1 MTIFM
6 EYPIIF
12 MGYSIS
18 DANIQKIIKSII
30 ECLDTEQIK
39 LLEDRFIFV
48 EYQPGK
54 VGIEVSPYIIMVDD
68 KPLSMK
74 RIVVEDFKLIYKA
87 LEGKKSKLPV
97 RILRKFKQELYNFTV
112 TNMPTANI
120 RVASIEDDRVQD
132 EELVMA
138 IGRYSDYGLRGLHGL
153 KADEWYRNIVIE
165 DIEFSADDLLQF
177 AFEDLIKQNSGRL
190 PVNKYLSEATGDYPA
205 CIELA
210 KKQDFN
216 NIISATIKK
225 NRNRLGTYKSVRQ
238 IWENEKL
245 SLDKATNL
253 IAHLPEE
260 NIDVSELEAI
270 LKEIFEDNVNVLQ
283 NSKPAIRTN
292 VRRLIMIYDYLK
304 WGK

>member
-1 MTIFM
+1 M
-6 EYPIIF
+6 
-12 MGYSIS
+12 
-18 DANIQKIIKSII
+18 NWQ
-30 ECLDTEQIK
+30 
-39 LLEDRFIFV
+39 
-48 EYQPGK
+48 
-54 VGIEVSPYIIMVDD
+54 
-68 KPLSMK
+68 
-74 RIVVEDFKLIYKA
+74 
-87 LEGKKSKLPV
+87 
-97 RILRKFKQELYNFTV
+97 
-112 TNMPTANI
+112 
-120 RVASIEDDRVQD
+120 
-132 EELVMA
+132 
-138 IGRYSDYGLRGLHGL
+138 
-153 KADEWYRNIVIE
+153 
-165 DIEFSADDLLQF
+165 
-177 AFEDLIKQNSGRL
+177 
-190 PVNKYLSEATGDYPA
+190 
-205 CIELA
+205 